1 MLSWRGEDPCG
12 VVASQHYTR
21 EPGREGKGRSSRE
34 EFQRCSCGLK
44 KKKGK
49 KREDPC
55 LKKRINCQSC
65 DLQRDSET
73 RRTDVLLEMR
83 WRVCHL
89 QCAI

>member
-44 KKKGK
+44 KGK
-49 KREDPC
+49 K
-55 LKKRINCQSC
+55 
-65 DLQRDSET
+65 QRRSVFEKTYQLSELRLAT
-73 RRTDVLLEMR
+73 RL
-83 WRVCHL
+83 
-89 QCAI
+89 